1 MNIIIM
7 SELKTFKQNNP
18 IDSIVI
24 FYIYFIDQTI
34 YLYSGDTRQ
43 QQITQ
48 GPYERKSDVIV
59 KEKEGVRISNA

>member
-1 MNIIIM
+1 MRKLKYSSKITPASSILFFNI
-7 SELKTFKQNNP
+7 TRF
-18 IDSIVI
+18 
-24 FYIYFIDQTI
+24 FIDQTI

-59 KEKEGVRISNA
+59 KVKEGVRLYES